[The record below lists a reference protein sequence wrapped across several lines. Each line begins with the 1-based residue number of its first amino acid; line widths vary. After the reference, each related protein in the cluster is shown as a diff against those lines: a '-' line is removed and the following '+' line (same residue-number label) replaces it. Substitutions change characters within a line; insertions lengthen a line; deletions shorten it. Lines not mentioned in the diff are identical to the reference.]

1 MPKHKQVMSVRET
14 HPLAELEKT
23 IARGKERFVEM
34 GMALGIIHDL
44 RLYKRGY
51 SSFDK
56 YCRATL
62 GCGRQQGYRL
72 MQAAKAGRS
81 NTRVTPCS
89 QGRKLDQTTSVGG
102 SNTRVTPYDPDHA
115 TAADEGRQVAA
126 SEQETQMN

>member
-1 MPKHKQVMSVRET
+1 MSVGET

-51 SSFDK
+51 SSFEK

-72 MQAAKAGRS
+72 MRAAAVGRS
-81 NTRVTPCS
+81 NTRVTPFN
-89 QGRKLDQTTSVGG
+89 QARKLGQTRSVGG
-102 SNTRVTPYDPDHA
+102 SNTRVTPYDLDQA
-115 TAADEGRQVAA
+115 TAADEDRQVAA
-126 SEQETQMN
+126 PEQETQVN